1 MILALVISV
10 VKYFHYRIPHHSNLY
25 PKSACL
31 IHYLDIL
38 KDEDFLVFI
47 DIL

>member
-1 MILALVISV
+1 MILALVISA
-10 VKYFHYRIPHHSNLY
+10 VKYFHYSNPHLSNLY
-25 PKSACL
+25 PKYACL

-38 KDEDFLVFI
+38 KDEGFLVFI